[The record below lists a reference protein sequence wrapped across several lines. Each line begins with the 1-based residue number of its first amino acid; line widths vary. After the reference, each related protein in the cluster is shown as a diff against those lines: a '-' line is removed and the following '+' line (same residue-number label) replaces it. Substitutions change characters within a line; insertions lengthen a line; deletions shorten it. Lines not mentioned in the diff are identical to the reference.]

1 MTKMGWKQFALSIE
15 GAMVC
20 RIGIMG
26 CYPLVPAFFAAVY
39 LEENGRWLL
48 SVGMI
53 AGMVAFLPI
62 SVIAKYG
69 MALLVI
75 GVTVR
80 MSEWVEKKCSTIL
93 GAVAA
98 SLGTFALSI
107 FGGIFDIR
115 NQISIGAAICRSCFY
130 LWICRLSCPR
140 NPFIFGRK
148 RKTSATGRIAGGI
161 QRTASFELCK
171 EF

>member
-1 MTKMGWKQFALSIE
+1 MTKMGWKQFALSIV

-20 RIGIMG
+20 RIGIMD

-115 NQISIGAAICRSCFY
+115 NQISIGAAICEAV
-130 LWICRLSCPR
+130 
-140 NPFIFGRK
+140 FIFGFVVLAARGIHLFWKKKKNLCNRK
-148 RKTSATGRIAGGI
+148 DCRGHTKNSV
-161 QRTASFELCK
+161 F
-171 EF
+171 